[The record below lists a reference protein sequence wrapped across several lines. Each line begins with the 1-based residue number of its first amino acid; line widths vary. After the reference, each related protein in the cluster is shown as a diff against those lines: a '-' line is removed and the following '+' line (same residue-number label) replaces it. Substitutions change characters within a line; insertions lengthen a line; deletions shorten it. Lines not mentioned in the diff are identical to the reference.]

1 MSTRPIVTRTVGAG
15 AAGGVGTDASGVSA
29 GVKAVCLEGRGS
41 AVGVMA
47 GAKIE
52 DDAGAAGVS
61 EGLEV
66 EAGEI
71 SRTRSVRRSM
81 SSVLAVVVGRAN
93 GSRGEIEMD
102 GDACDAELVSEAAT
116 SGAIVGVG
124 ERVALGELEE
134 VRAGASGALDE
145 RGEAGETGW
154 LERSGET
161 VGVGA
166 VLRAGWA
173 EDDGAEKTGA
183 EVSGRSS
190 VKRAGATLDSKRE
203 ARRGWTVALVGARER
218 WTRWR
223 RKFMRPPFRGRAG
236 GGPD

>member
-15 AAGGVGTDASGVSA
+15 AAGAVGTAARGASA
-29 GVKAVCLEGRGS
+29 GVEAVGVEGKGS

-52 DDAGAAGVS
+52 DDAGVAGVS
-61 EGLEV
+61 DGLEA

-81 SSVLAVVVGRAN
+81 SRVLVVVGGRAK
-93 GSRGEIEMD
+93 GSRGEIETD
-102 GDACDAELVSEAAT
+102 GDACDAELVGEAAT
-116 SGAIVGVG
+116 SGAIVGTG

-145 RGEAGETGW
+145 SDETGKTGW
-154 LERSGET
+154 LEKSGEFA
-161 VGVGA
+161 GAGA
-166 VLRAGWA
+166 VLRVGWV
-173 EDDGAEKTGA
+173 EDDEAEKTGA

-190 VKRAGATLDSKRE
+190 VKRPGATLDSKRE

-218 WTRWR
+218 WMRWR